1 MMLNA
6 KPNANA
12 VLFVA
17 DPDLP
22 LPPAIPRGRTNC
34 GDIDIRIA
42 RDGTWYHEG
51 SPIGRLE
58 LVKLFAGTLTRDRSE
73 GYWLVTPAEMARI
86 RVDDA
91 PFIAVDMLV
100 FGQGRD
106 QVLTFR
112 TNIDESITCDDRHPI
127 RVAID
132 PKTGEPSPYVT
143 VRQRME
149 ARIVRSV
156 YYDLVSLGTEEKV
169 NNESVFGVWS
179 AGTLFILGR
188 LDDAGID
195 GAATQAGAPT
205 PFGAPREA
213 GS

>member
-1 MMLNA
+1 MMLGADPNA
-6 KPNANA
+6 KA
-12 VLFVA
+12 VPFEA
-17 DPDLP
+17 DPELP

-42 RDGTWYHEG
+42 RDGTWFHQG

-58 LVKLFAGTLTRDRSE
+58 LVKLFASVLTRDRS
-73 GYWLVTPAEMARI
+73 GKYWLATPAELARI
-86 RVDDA
+86 RVEDV
-91 PFIAVDMLV
+91 PFVAVEMSV
-100 FGQGRD
+100 HGQGRD

-112 TNIDESITCDDRHPI
+112 TNIDETITCDDRHPL
-127 RVAID
+127 RVATD

-149 ARIVRSV
+149 ARIARSV

-169 NNESVFGVWS
+169 NDKTVFAVWS
-179 AGTLFILGR
+179 AGRLFTLGR
-188 LDDAGID
+188 LDEVNVNGAG
-195 GAATQAGAPT
+195 T
-205 PFGAPREA
+205 PSGTVTEA